1 MSDDELLVRYGV
13 ITAHTRDSIS
23 STLGPEVLLDGTTGR
38 RVELAVPR
46 RASVDRT
53 APMPGGFSSWDG
65 RTLGLWARSGATYTP
80 RLVRVR
86 GLDPDG
92 LGTLVVGPDRG
103 LAAVV
108 STSSSGTSRLDVAEV
123 PTQSSSTLVHEVETS
138 VDVQTVVGWR
148 DPTHVM
154 VEGAVGRAR
163 GVFAVDVTSGA
174 YEPAVRVPMLSYTPG
189 QVYAGDLWSRPTV
202 DRPAPP
208 DVPDPRLVFL
218 VGGGIVL
225 AALAS
230 ILVRRRRGVA

>member
-1 MSDDELLVRYGV
+1 
-13 ITAHTRDSIS
+13 
-23 STLGPEVLLDGTTGR
+23 
-38 RVELAVPR
+38 
-46 RASVDRT
+46 
-53 APMPGGFSSWDG
+53 MPGGFSSWDG

-92 LGTLVVGPDRG
+92 LSYPGRRSGPGTGRCGEHVEL
-103 LAAVV
+103 
-108 STSSSGTSRLDVAEV
+108 GTSRLDVAEV

-174 YEPAVRVPMLSYTPG
+174 SEPAVRVPMLAYTPG

-202 DRPAPP
+202 DRPAPR